1 MKIYPFDPKYLPQA
15 AELFVQNL
23 AVQRGAAPSLSDRL
37 EHPHRAATKLA
48 QLFQRS
54 PGVMAVEDDGRLAGY
69 MGWFIVDHFRGTH
82 RRAAYVPEWGH
93 AALAGRRPDI
103 YRALYRTAAEQWR
116 AAGCD
121 VHAITLLA
129 HDQAA
134 QQVWFWN
141 GFGLL
146 VVDAVRPMQPLATLV
161 HTDLAVRAATLDDAA
176 HLAALDAEHCQH
188 YARSPIFMAP
198 RAGDSADQFVPFLS
212 CPKNSVWLALDGEQ
226 PVGFLR
232 FEGYDFDCAA
242 IVQSDQTIR
251 INGAFVRPAYRGRR
265 AAAALLDAAL
275 RHYAGRGFTCCA
287 VDFESF
293 NPEAAVFWMR
303 YFEPVA
309 FSLTR
314 VPETCP

>member
-1 MKIYPFDPKYLPQA
+1 MKITPFDPQFLPDA

-23 AVQRGAAPSLSDRL
+23 AALRAAAPSLPDGL
-37 EHPHRAATKLA
+37 EHPDSAAAMLA
-48 QLFQRS
+48 QLFQRC
-54 PGVMAVEDDGRLAGY
+54 PGVMAVADDGRLAGY
-69 MGWFIVDHFRGTH
+69 LGWFTVDGFRATQ

-93 AALAGRRPDI
+93 ATSAEGRPHI
-103 YRALYRTAAEQWR
+103 YRALYRAAAEQWN
-116 AAGCD
+116 ATGCSM
-121 VHAITLLA
+121 HAITVLA

-146 VVDAVRPMQPLATLV
+146 VVDAVRPMQVLDAPV
-161 HTDLAVRAATLDDAA
+161 HTDLAVRAATMDDVAD
-176 HLAALDAEHCQH
+176 LAALDAEHCQH
-188 YARSPIFMAP
+188 YERSPIFMAP
-198 RAGDSADQFVPFLS
+198 RTGDSAGQFASFLAR
-212 CPKNSVWLALDGEQ
+212 PKNSVWLALDREE

-242 IVQSDQTIR
+242 IVKSDQTIR
-251 INGAFVRPAYRGRR
+251 ISGAFVRPAYRGRR

-293 NPEAAVFWMR
+293 NPEAAAFWPK

-309 FSLTR
+309 YSLAR
-314 VPETCP
+314 VPEHHP

>member
-1 MKIYPFDPKYLPQA
+1 M
-15 AELFVQNL
+15 
-23 AVQRGAAPSLSDRL
+23 
-37 EHPHRAATKLA
+37 T
-48 QLFQRS
+48 
-54 PGVMAVEDDGRLAGY
+54 VEDGRLTGY
-69 MGWFIVDHFRGTH
+69 LGWFIVDGFRGTH

-93 AALAGRRPDI
+93 ATLAGRRADT
-103 YRALYRTAAEQWR
+103 YRALYRAAAGQWS
-116 AAGCD
+116 AAGCA

-129 HDQAA
+129 HDDVARRT
-134 QQVWFWN
+134 WFWN

-146 VVDAVRPMQPLATLV
+146 VIDAVRPMQVLNAPI
-161 HTDLAVRAATLDDAA
+161 HTDLVVRAATLDDVA
-176 HLAALDAEHCQH
+176 HLVALDAEHCQH

-198 RAGDSADQFVPFLS
+198 RAGDSAGQFASFLAR
-212 CPKNSVWLALDGEQ
+212 PKNSIWLALDRDE

-251 INGAFVRPAYRGRR
+251 ISGAFVRPAYRGRR

-275 RHYAGRGFTCCA
+275 RHYAGRSFTCCA

-293 NPEAAVFWMR
+293 NPEAAAFWPK

-309 FSLTR
+309 YSLAR
-314 VPETCP
+314 VPENYP

>member
-1 MKIYPFDPKYLPQA
+1 MKLYPFDRQYLPQA

-23 AVQRGAAPSLSDRL
+23 AAQRAAAPGLSDRL
-37 EHPHRAATKLA
+37 EHPDRAATELA
-48 QLFQRS
+48 RIFQRCL
-54 PGVMAVEDDGRLAGY
+54 GVIAVEDDGRLAGY
-69 MGWFIVDHFRGTH
+69 LGWFVVDGFRGTQ

-93 AALAGRRPDI
+93 ATLAERRPDI
-103 YRALYRTAAEQWR
+103 YRALYRAAGEQWS
-116 AAGCD
+116 AAGCN

-129 HDQAA
+129 HDRAA

-146 VVDAVRPMQPLATLV
+146 VVDAVRPMQPLDVPAQ
-161 HTDLAVRAATLDDAA
+161 TDLAVRTATLDDVAR
-176 HLAALDAEHCQH
+176 LAALDEEHCQH
-188 YARSPIFMAP
+188 YARAPIFMAP
-198 RAGDSADQFVPFLS
+198 RTGDSADQFAGFLS
-212 CPKNSVWLALDGEQ
+212 QPKNSVWLALDGAE

-251 INGAFVRPAYRGRR
+251 ISGAFVRPAYRGRS

>member
-1 MKIYPFDPKYLPQA
+1 MTINVFDTHYQTEA
-15 AELFVQNL
+15 AGLFIHNL
-23 AVQRGAAPSLSDRL
+23 QPLRRTVPSLPDAMEQA
-37 EHPHRAATKLA
+37 EHLAPKLDH
-48 QLFQRS
+48 LFQQGA
-54 PGVMAVEDDGRLAGY
+54 GVMAVEDGRLAGY
-69 MGWFIVDHFRGTH
+69 LGWFVVDGFRGAQ

-93 AALAGRRPDI
+93 ATLVERRADI
-103 YRALYRTAAEQWR
+103 YRALYRAAAEQWS

-146 VVDAVRPMQPLATLV
+146 VVDAVRPMQPLDAPV
-161 HTDLAVRAATLDDAA
+161 HTGLAVRAATLDDAA
-176 HLAALDAEHCQH
+176 RLATLDAEHCQH
-188 YARSPIFMAP
+188 YARSPIFMTP
-198 RAGDSADQFVPFLS
+198 RTGDSADQFARFLS
-212 CPKNSVWLALDGEQ
+212 QPKNSVWLALDRAE

-232 FEGYDFDCAA
+232 FEGYTFDCAD

-251 INGAFVRPAYRGRR
+251 INGAYVRPAYRGRR

-293 NPEAAVFWMR
+293 NPEAAVFWPK

-309 FSLTR
+309 YSLAR
-314 VPETCP
+314 VPENHP